1 MHRIAK
7 ASDHHEVGVLK
18 RNLLGALNDK
28 LIQMTFRELQVFFF
42 WKLNEVGGFGRT
54 LIIDDMLAMFC
65 KVKGDERLQSLASK
79 ATGAIGFTEGI

>member
-1 MHRIAK
+1 
-7 ASDHHEVGVLK
+7 
-18 RNLLGALNDK
+18 
-28 LIQMTFRELQVFFF
+28 MTFRELQVVFF

-65 KVKGDERLQSLASK
+65 KVKGDERLRSLASK